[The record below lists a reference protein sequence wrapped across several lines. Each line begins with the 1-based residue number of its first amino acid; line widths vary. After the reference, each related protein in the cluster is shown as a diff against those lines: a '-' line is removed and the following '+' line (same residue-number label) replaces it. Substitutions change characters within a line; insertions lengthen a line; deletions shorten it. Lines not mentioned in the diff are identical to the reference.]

1 MKIDKS
7 RFLLLTGA
15 IAAATMVSVGA
26 AGCVITTN
34 DKDSTEDTDGG
45 TTPGPDAG
53 LDDDA
58 DAASPDDPDASP
70 DADASTDPDA
80 DEPDPPAC
88 LDDSAPA
95 VNCFDALPTSCAEV
109 CEYIVD
115 SDWGLKSGVLQ
126 EMVSCLG
133 SLPSCDDG
141 IVSDEAWACRDD
153 AVAKACVTNNDKEI
167 CEPLV
172 TSCATEGW
180 ENLFTQEVC
189 EQTIAAIDENEQERF
204 VICVTEGIDDFC
216 TADPMYCLLQT
227 EDARVWD

>member
-15 IAAATMVSVGA
+15 IAAATMVSLGT
-26 AGCVITTN
+26 AGCVITTADDKASKTDN
-34 DKDSTEDTDGG
+34 DAG
-45 TTPGPDAG
+45 TTPGNDAG
-53 LDDDA
+53 AEDTDA
-58 DAASPDDPDASP
+58 DAAPPDDP
-70 DADASTDPDA
+70 DASTDPDA

-88 LDDSAPA
+88 LDDSVPA

-109 CEYIVD
+109 CEHIVD

-141 IVSDEAWACRDD
+141 MISDEAWACRDD
-153 AVAKACVTNNDKEI
+153 AVAKACVTNNDTEI
-167 CEPLV
+167 CKPLV